1 MWATPWES
9 PALHAQPRKLTFL
22 NPVSA
27 AAAAA
32 TMRAFPVGASEKSAL
47 LVPEERW
54 RDVHPEKV
62 RLVLTVP
69 RETPGGLNE
78 KYNFRG
84 QRIELAADLG
94 ESVRDVKE
102 RLRPHLGDIPIKK
115 LKLSTFHLGI
125 MRDTLSLAFY
135 NVKDGDKIA
144 ISVKERGGRA
154 RR

>member
-1 MWATPWES
+1 
-9 PALHAQPRKLTFL
+9 
-22 NPVSA
+22 
-27 AAAAA
+27 
-32 TMRAFPVGASEKSAL
+32 
-47 LVPEERW
+47 
-54 RDVHPEKV
+54 
-62 RLVLTVP
+62 VP

-78 KYNFRG
+78 KYNFCG

-94 ESVRDVKE
+94 DSVRDVKE

-115 LKLSTFHLGI
+115 LKLSTFHLGV

-135 NVKDGDKIA
+135 NIKGGDKIA

>member
-94 ESVRDVKE
+94 DSVRDVKE
-102 RLRPHLGDIPIKK
+102 R
-115 LKLSTFHLGI
+115 
-125 MRDTLSLAFY
+125 A
-135 NVKDGDKIA
+135 A
-144 ISVKERGGRA
+144 
-154 RR
+154 

>member
-62 RLVLTVP
+62 RLVLTVSE
-69 RETPGGLNE
+69 RNT
-78 KYNFRG
+78 RW
-84 QRIELAADLG
+84 IERKVQLPWTAD
-94 ESVRDVKE
+94 
-102 RLRPHLGDIPIKK
+102 
-115 LKLSTFHLGI
+115 
-125 MRDTLSLAFY
+125 
-135 NVKDGDKIA
+135 
-144 ISVKERGGRA
+144 
-154 RR
+154 